1 MTVLVAFTPTP
12 RGEAAFDA
20 GLEQAQL
27 RGEDLLLVNSPRSGA
42 MVSADLAS
50 QQRMD
55 ELHSRADA
63 SGVRL
68 EVRQEDHDGDIA
80 EHVLSV
86 ATEVDATLVVIGLRR
101 RTAVGKLI
109 LGSSGQRILLGS
121 DRPVLA
127 VKA

>member
-20 GLEQAQL
+20 GLEEAQL
-27 RGEDLLLVNSPRSGA
+27 RGEDLLLVNSPRSGS

-50 QQRMD
+50 QQRMG
-55 ELHSRADA
+55 ELLSRAAA

-68 EVRQEDHDGDIA
+68 DVRQEDHDGDVA

-86 ATEVDATLVVIGLRR
+86 ASEVDATLVVIGLRR

-109 LGSSGQRILLGS
+109 LGSSAQRILLGS